1 MADDTPEVEDK
12 DLLFRDYFGRMQRS
26 YLRTLVS
33 PEVIEEHR
41 QKPLGQHSEPLERL
55 LHYFREQPLA
65 GKYAVLRQRERG
77 GYRIVALS
85 GVRGVAPRP
94 VGEEHFASV
103 EAAYHGIFL
112 KRIEELMGDGL
123 G

>member
-1 MADDTPEVEDK
+1 MTQDTPDVEDK
-12 DLLFRDYFGRMQRS
+12 DLLFRDYFDRMQRR
-26 YLRTLVS
+26 YLRSLVL

-41 QKPLGQHSEPLERL
+41 LKPLGQHSEPLERL
-55 LHYFREQPLA
+55 LHYFRERPLA
-65 GKYAVLRQRERG
+65 GKYAVLREAG
-77 GYRIVALS
+77 SYRIVALS
-85 GVRGVAPRP
+85 GVRGVPPRP
-94 VGEEHFASV
+94 VGEERYATV